1 MADDRRDI
9 VRYNERITVQKS
21 AVVSDRLQN
30 RMNAW
35 TDYYSCYAYASTYQ
49 FDEEQPKET
58 TSPEQT
64 VSFEVR
70 WCHELR
76 NIDSTHYRIL
86 FNGKIYNIISVDMM
100 NYQRRII
107 RIRSRLEKQGAKP

>member
-1 MADDRRDI
+1 MADDRRKI
-9 VRYNERITVQKS
+9 ARFNERITIQKN

-30 RMNAW
+30 RVNAW
-35 TDYYSCYAYASTYQ
+35 TDYFSCYAYASTYQ

-58 TSPEQT
+58 TRQEQT

-70 WCHELR
+70 WCEELR
-76 NIDSTHYRIL
+76 NIDSVHYRVM
-86 FNGKIYNIISVDMM
+86 FNGGTYNIISIDMM

-107 RIRSRLEKQGAKP
+107 RIRAKLEKQGVKL

>member
-1 MADDRRDI
+1 MDEKRREI
-9 VRYNERITVQKS
+9 ARFNERITIQKN

-35 TDYYSCYAYASTYQ
+35 KDYYSCYAYASTYQ

-58 TSPEQT
+58 INPEQT

-70 WCHELR
+70 WCQELR
-76 NIDSTHYRIL
+76 KIDSIHYRIV
-86 FNGKIYNIISVDMM
+86 FNGDTYNIISIDMM

-107 RIRSRLEKQGAKP
+107 RIRSRLEKQGVKA